1 MGIYGWL
8 FEEFMCK
15 QGLPYVDN
23 GNGREAAATKVAF
36 DENGDGKGEIYYW
49 GSIVNEFYIREAYG
63 NDRNNKE
70 NNKSMG
76 TQGCQ
81 RIQTGEHSGSI

>member
-1 MGIYGWL
+1 MGIYGWF

-23 GNGREAAATKVAF
+23 GNGREVAATKVAF

-49 GSIVNEFYIREAYG
+49 GIL
-63 NDRNNKE
+63 
-70 NNKSMG
+70 
-76 TQGCQ
+76 
-81 RIQTGEHSGSI
+81 

>member
-1 MGIYGWL
+1 MKTEL
-8 FEEFMCK
+8 
-15 QGLPYVDN
+15 VH
-23 GNGREAAATKVAF
+23 F

-70 NNKSMG
+70 NNKKSNQKNKKKRNNKKNMKVRLF
-76 TQGCQ
+76 T
-81 RIQTGEHSGSI
+81 I

>member
-1 MGIYGWL
+1 MRTGGCVCGSLFMKIYGNFHNMTAWL
-8 FEEFMCK
+8 SGYFAK
-15 QGLPYVDN
+15 S
-23 GNGREAAATKVAF
+23 
-36 DENGDGKGEIYYW
+36 GDGKGEIYYW

-76 TQGCQ
+76 TQGC
-81 RIQTGEHSGSI
+81 